1 MVSMT
6 FIWWIYHFWA
16 RFWPYFNFVDFRAY
30 FAPFSLVNRGQFSNA
45 DAGAWNSFLR
55 LGIIFYGKLMYKD
68 TKFCY
73 SSFDISTF
81 GFKAPPYWTD
91 ISSKSHTRKEIV
103 GNLIWSLQ
111 VWWEDHKGSELL
123 SFWIDHIFNPGV
135 SFVAICAPFL
145 IFRFVTYE
153 ESQGRIFF
161 LRWDFLMTPAVSL
174 TDSFLFTVTAP
185 SLDLA
190 FQVPF
195 ITHTRPSLSPRSF
208 LLDQIRKLRR
218 LSEYKKYKVDHQ

>member
-1 MVSMT
+1 MAI
-6 FIWWIYHFWA
+6 IWKETITAWMATEGGHRKWRQSAKKGFCL
-16 RFWPYFNFVDFRAY
+16 REELHHKSSPLL
-30 FAPFSLVNRGQFSNA
+30 FSKLITRMSTITKDG
-45 DAGAWNSFLR
+45 R
-55 LGIIFYGKLMYKD
+55 CIIIHH
-68 TKFCY
+68 T
-73 SSFDISTF
+73 S
-81 GFKAPPYWTD
+81 YWTN
-91 ISSKSHTRKEIV
+91 ISSKSYTRKEIV

-123 SFWIDHIFNPGV
+123 SFWIDHIFNPHV

-145 IFRFVTYE
+145 IFGFVTYE

-161 LRWDFLMTPAVSL
+161 LRWDFLMTSAVSL

>member
-1 MVSMT
+1 MKTACQERFLPEGRTPPQVLAT
-6 FIWWIYHFWA
+6 FVLKTHLKDVYNHQ
-16 RFWPYFNFVDFRAY
+16 RWP
-30 FAPFSLVNRGQFSNA
+30 
-45 DAGAWNSFLR
+45 
-55 LGIIFYGKLMYKD
+55 MYNMPH
-68 TKFCY
+68 T
-73 SSFDISTF
+73 S
-81 GFKAPPYWTD
+81 YWTD
-91 ISSKSHTRKEIV
+91 ISSKPHTRKEIV

-123 SFWIDHIFNPGV
+123 SFWIDHIFNPRV

-208 LLDQIRKLRR
+208 L
-218 LSEYKKYKVDHQ
+218 